1 MARIRTIKPEFWS
14 STKVGRVSRDSRLL
28 FLGLLNEA
36 DDEGRLIGQPK
47 RLAGIVFP
55 YDEDVDSKAIVLM
68 IDELA
73 TAGLLVRY
81 EVGGAIY
88 LAICGFSEH
97 QKIDKRQASR
107 LPPPPSAE
115 KSEIPPEQSAEPA
128 DCLAEPAEQMAEPA
142 EKLVLDL
149 GSRIR
154 ERDLGN
160 GNGKGEGMESNR
172 THTPP
177 IVPDLL
183 KVAWARWEGYYLE
196 RHGIKIGAIAAE
208 TELMRLSGL
217 GDKAIRDI
225 DFSISKNAK
234 SILDSSND
242 FQSRRQEANAR
253 ASPPTTFA
261 QQRLKNTQQAMEDFL
276 NG

>member
-55 YDEDVDSKAIVLM
+55 YDEDVDAKAIVLM

-73 TAGLLVRY
+73 AAGLLVRY

-107 LPPPPSAE
+107 LPPPPPAG
-115 KSEIPPEQSAEPA
+115 KSEFPPEQSEEPA
-128 DCLAEPAEQMAEPA
+128 DYSAEPPKQSAEPTEQLAEPAG
-142 EKLVLDL
+142 KLVLDL

-160 GNGKGEGMESNR
+160 GNGNY
-172 THTPP
+172 THTQP
-177 IVPDLL
+177 IVPKELSE
-183 KVAWARWEGYYLE
+183 VWARWKNFVLE
-196 RHGIKIGAIAAE
+196 RHGRMMGAIEAE
-208 TELMRLSGL
+208 AVLMELVGRGVE
-217 GDKAIRDI
+217 KAKADI
-225 DFSISKNAK
+225 EFSILKGAKN
-234 SILDSSND
+234 IIDSGND
-242 FQSRRQEANAR
+242 FEKIAAAKR
-253 ASPPTTFA
+253 AGKSATKEVA
-261 QQRLKNTQQAMEDFL
+261 W
-276 NG
+276 

>member
-55 YDEDVDSKAIVLM
+55 YDEDVDAKAIVLM
-68 IDELA
+68 IKELA

-107 LPPPPSAE
+107 LPPPPPAD
-115 KSEIPPEQSAEPA
+115 KSEIPAEQSAEPA
-128 DCLAEPAEQMAEPA
+128 DYPAEPA

-154 ERDLGN
+154 ERDLGSGN
-160 GNGKGEGMESNR
+160 GNH
-172 THTPP
+172 THTQP
-177 IVPDLL
+177 IVPKELSVVWS
-183 KVAWARWEGYYLE
+183 KWKNFVLE
-196 RHGIKIGAIAAE
+196 RHGRMIGAIEAE
-208 TELMRLSGL
+208 SLLMELAGRGVE
-217 GDKAIRDI
+217 KAKADI
-225 DFSISKNAK
+225 EFSILKGAKN
-234 SILDSSND
+234 IIDSGND
-242 FQSRRQEANAR
+242 FEKIAAAKR
-253 ASPPTTFA
+253 AGKAATKEVA
-261 QQRLKNTQQAMEDFL
+261 W
-276 NG
+276 